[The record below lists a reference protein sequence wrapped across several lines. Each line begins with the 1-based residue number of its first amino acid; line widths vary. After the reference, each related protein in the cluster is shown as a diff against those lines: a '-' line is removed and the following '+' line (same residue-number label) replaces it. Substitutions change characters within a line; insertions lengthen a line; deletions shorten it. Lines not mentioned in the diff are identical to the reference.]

1 MSQDREKAPHG
12 SAAQRMFGAQAPIYA
27 TSHVH
32 VHDASL
38 DALRRLAGPGPFRW
52 AVDLGTGAGFTAF
65 AMSECAGRVVATDLT
80 RPMLEQARRLG
91 QERKLG
97 NLSLV
102 QTPAEALPF
111 AGESLDLVTCRV
123 AFHHFTNLEQ
133 ALDEVRR
140 VLKPGGALVVADSV
154 SPEDDA
160 VSRWMND
167 VELRRDFS
175 HMHNRKVSQWE
186 TMLAERGLT
195 ITGRE
200 MPRIHLEFN
209 DWVARTATPKAE
221 ITALRR
227 DFLHASAPVRKAF
240 QIQPAGDDIHFSWPC
255 LVFRAVK
262 A

>member
-1 MSQDREKAPHG
+1 
-12 SAAQRMFGAQAPIYA
+12 MFGAQAPIYA
-27 TSHVH
+27 TSQVH
-32 VHDASL
+32 VRDASL
-38 DALRRLAGPGPFRW
+38 DALRRLAGPGPYRW
-52 AVDLGTGAGFTAF
+52 AADLGTGAGFTAF
-65 AMSECAGRVVATDLT
+65 AMSERAGRVLATDLT

-91 QERKLG
+91 RERKLD

-123 AFHHFTNLEQ
+123 ACHHFANLDR

-140 VLKPGGALVVADSV
+140 VLKPGGILVVADSV

-160 VSRWMND
+160 VARWMND

-175 HMHNRKVSQWE
+175 HVHNRKVSQWE
-186 TMLAERGLT
+186 AILAARGLT

-200 MPRIHLEFN
+200 MPRIYLEFN
-209 DWVARTATPKAE
+209 DWVARTATPQHEAE
-221 ITALRR
+221 SLRR
-227 DFLHASAPVRKAF
+227 HFLHASAPVRQAF

-262 A
+262 T

>member
-1 MSQDREKAPHG
+1 
-12 SAAQRMFGAQAPIYA
+12 MFGAQAPVYA
-27 TSHVH
+27 TSQVH

-38 DALRRLAGPGPFRW
+38 DALRRLAGAGPYRW

-65 AMSECAGRVVATDLT
+65 AMSPCAQRVLATDLT

-91 QERKLG
+91 RERQLI
-97 NLSLV
+97 NLALV
-102 QTPAEALPF
+102 QAPAEALPF
-111 AGESLDLVTCRV
+111 AAGSLDLVTCRV
-123 AFHHFTNLEQ
+123 ACHHFASLEQ

-175 HMHNRKVSQWE
+175 HVHNRKVSQWE
-186 TMLAERGLT
+186 ALLAGRGLA

-200 MPRIHLEFN
+200 MLRIHLEFN
-209 DWVARTATPKAE
+209 DWVARTATPQAE
-221 ITALRR
+221 VESLRR
-227 DFLHASAPVRKAF
+227 DFLCASAPVRQAF
-240 QIQPAGDDIHFSWPC
+240 QIRPAGNDIHFSWPC
-255 LVFRAVK
+255 LAFRAVK
-262 A
+262 ASGGPR